1 MRAIV
6 VQLSPMNDLLE
17 SAPFEDA
24 KPYLQSICD
33 LIKSSSMVYL
43 NAPCDLEGI
52 LAISHLESACI
63 DSDIRYSRRLLKSRQ
78 HTPHGEKQELDVKK
92 DGLTISINPFE
103 ETWNCSDLKV
113 EDYVMILPLSVSVRM
128 GAKKNERMGALDVVS
143 QCAAIAAKI
152 APNGARVRRLRP
164 FSISGQ
170 WMRDSL
176 DNTFDPIHS
185 SIRDILRDEGSVS
198 VVPLPEVPESAEGMI
213 PNISQT
219 MLKRLRK
226 RWDKM
231 DFESRSQAISE
242 LALPSLVDKVIS
254 TPRLEE
260 LLWHRLMIRGEN
272 QDIYSQ
278 IHLTKIGWPTEEEQT
293 KAHSSAI
300 LRGLISQGKLGI

>member
-1 MRAIV
+1 
-6 VQLSPMNDLLE
+6 MNDLLE

-24 KPYLQSICD
+24 KEYLQSICEM
-33 LIKSSSMVYL
+33 IKSTTMVYL
-43 NAPCDLEGI
+43 NAPCDLEGV
-52 LAISHLESACI
+52 LAIAHLEAACI
-63 DSDIRYSRRLLKSRQ
+63 DSEIRYSRRLVKSKQ
-78 HTPHGEKQELDVKK
+78 HTPHGEKQEVEVKK
-92 DGLTISINPFE
+92 DGLTISIQPFE
-103 ETWNCSDLKV
+103 ETWKCSDLKI

-128 GAKKNERMGALDVVS
+128 GSKKSVRMGALDVVS

-164 FSISGQ
+164 FTISGQ
-170 WMRDSL
+170 WLRDSL

-198 VVPLPEVPESAEGMI
+198 VVPLPEVTEPAQGMI
-213 PNISQT
+213 PNLSQT

-231 DFESRSQAISE
+231 DFDSRSQAISE
-242 LALPSLVDKVIS
+242 LALPSLSDNVIS

-260 LLWHRLMIRGEN
+260 LFWHRLLIRGDE

-278 IHLTKIGWPTEEEQT
+278 IHLTKTDWPSDEEQT
-293 KAHSSAI
+293 KGHSSAI
-300 LRGLISQGKLGI
+300 LKVLISQGKLAN

>member
-1 MRAIV
+1 
-6 VQLSPMNDLLE
+6 MNDLLE
-17 SAPFEDA
+17 SAPFDDA
-24 KPYLQSICD
+24 KEYLQSICEM
-33 LIKSSSMVYL
+33 IKSASMVYL
-43 NAPCDLEGI
+43 NAPCDLEGV
-52 LAISHLESACI
+52 LAISHLEAACI
-63 DSDIRYSRRLLKSRQ
+63 DTNLRYSRRLLKSKQ
-78 HTPHGEKQELDVKK
+78 HIPHGEKQVIDVKGE
-92 DGLTISINPFE
+92 GLTISIEPFE

-113 EDYVMILPLSVSVRM
+113 TEYVKILPLSVTVRM
-128 GAKKNERMGALDVVS
+128 GSKKSERIGALDVVS

-170 WMRDSL
+170 WLRDSL

-198 VVPLPEVPESAEGMI
+198 VVALPEVKDSAKGMI
-213 PNISQT
+213 PNLSES
-219 MLKRLRK
+219 MLKRLVK

-242 LALPSLVDKVIS
+242 LALPSLSDKVIS

-260 LLWHRLMIRGEN
+260 LFWHRLLIGGEE

-278 IHLTKIGWPTEEEQT
+278 IHLTKADWPSDEDLI
-293 KAHSSAI
+293 KSHSSTV
-300 LRGLISQGKLGI
+300 LKGLISQGKLTN

>member
-1 MRAIV
+1 
-6 VQLSPMNDLLE
+6 MNDLLE
-17 SAPFEDA
+17 SAPFDDA
-24 KPYLQSICD
+24 KEYLQSICD
-33 LIKSSSMVYL
+33 MIQSASMVYL
-43 NAPCDLEGI
+43 NAPCDLEGV
-52 LAISHLESACI
+52 LAISHLEAACI
-63 DSDIRYSRRLLKSRQ
+63 DTDLRYTRRLLKSKQ
-78 HTPHGEKQELDVKK
+78 HIPHGETQVIDVKRE
-92 DGLTISINPFE
+92 GLTISIEPFE

-113 EDYVMILPLSVSVRM
+113 TEYVKILPLSVSVRM
-128 GAKKNERMGALDVVS
+128 GSKKSERIGALDVVS

-170 WMRDSL
+170 WLRDSL

-198 VVPLPEVPESAEGMI
+198 VVALPEVKNSAKGMI
-213 PNISQT
+213 PNLSET
-219 MLKRLRK
+219 MLNRLIK

-242 LALPSLVDKVIS
+242 LALPSLSDKVIS

-260 LLWHRLMIRGEN
+260 LFWHRLLIAGEE

-278 IHLTKIGWPTEEEQT
+278 IHLTKSDWPSDESLI
-293 KAHSSAI
+293 KSHSSAV
-300 LRGLISQGKLGI
+300 LKSLISQGKLTN